1 MEKNMTAVK
10 ELPRSMHFVG
20 IAGIGMSGVAQAAAA
35 QGVRVTGSDRA
46 LHSAENERI
55 LSSLRKQG
63 IRLFEQDGSVWH
75 EGEACPESLVYST
88 AIEEDNPDFLQAP
101 KGTPRLHRSEA
112 ITLLAGHTTGGRIC
126 AVAGTSG
133 KTTVSSWLTESLYRL
148 GADPG
153 ALCGGLMNYF
163 SKGDLCGNFL
173 PGKGPFVL
181 EADES
186 DKSLLN
192 YTPDSALVLNIGTD
206 HYSREELADVF
217 RRFLLSAA
225 GPVVAGDQ
233 AFLEMGPEH
242 FRGRNVTLFSAEPG
256 PDSLEGFPVRRLTSR
271 RASRT
276 GYYCSFAGSEEFL
289 LPAPGLHSALNALA
303 VHTMLTAM
311 GYDSGEALSALR
323 CFSGV
328 WRRFDFAGR
337 LASGAPVYD
346 DYAHNVEKI
355 RSCLTAAKPMA
366 AGRILAVFQP
376 HGFRPLGF
384 MREELFAML
393 EETLGPEDEFLF
405 LPVYYAGGT
414 SSFTPTSDEVA
425 ESFAKRTA
433 HPGRYRSAADR
444 SEAETRLSSAGKD
457 DLVLI
462 MGARDNSLSLWAKKI
477 CGTT

>member
-1 MEKNMTAVK
+1 MENDKTINRG
-10 ELPRSMHFVG
+10 LPRSMHFVG
-20 IAGIGMSGVAQAAAA
+20 IAGIGMSGVAQAAAS
-35 QGVRVTGSDRA
+35 QGIRVTGSDRA
-46 LHSAENERI
+46 LHSVENERI
-55 LSSLRKQG
+55 FSSLRAQG
-63 IRLFEQDGSVWH
+63 IRLFEQDGSVWQRA
-75 EGEACPESLVYST
+75 GELPESLVYST
-88 AIEEDNPDFLQAP
+88 AIEEDNPDFLHAP
-101 KGTPRLHRSEA
+101 KNTPRLHRSQA
-112 ITLLAGHTTGGRIC
+112 ITLLAEHLKGGRIC

-133 KTTVSSWLTESLYRL
+133 KTTVASWLTESLFRL

-153 ALCGGLMNYF
+153 ALCGGLMNFF
-163 SKGDLCGNFL
+163 SKGALCGNFL

-192 YTPDSALVLNIGTD
+192 YTPDCALVLNIGTD

-217 RRFLLSAA
+217 RRFLLSAT
-225 GPVVAGDQ
+225 GPVVVGDR
-233 AFLEMGPEH
+233 AFLEMGPDH
-242 FRGRNVTLFSAEPG
+242 FRGRNITLFSAESG
-256 PDSLEGFPVRRLTSR
+256 PDSLAGFPVRRLTSR
-271 RASRT
+271 RASRK

-311 GYDSGEALSALR
+311 GYDPGKALSALR
-323 CFSGV
+323 LFSGV
-328 WRRFDFAGR
+328 WRRFDFAGH
-337 LASGAPVYD
+337 LTSGASVYD

-355 RSCLTAAKPMA
+355 RSCLSAAKPMA
-366 AGRILAVFQP
+366 AGRLFAVFQP

-384 MREELFAML
+384 MREELFSML
-393 EETLGPEDEFLF
+393 EETLGEKDEFLF

-414 SSFTPTSDEVA
+414 SSFSPTSDEVA
-425 ESFAKRTA
+425 ESFAKRTK
-433 HPGRYRSAADR
+433 HPGRYRFAADR
-444 SEAETRLSSAGKD
+444 SEAERRLASAGKD

>member
-1 MEKNMTAVK
+1 MENEKTKMNG
-10 ELPRSMHFVG
+10 LPLSMHFVG
-20 IAGIGMSGVAQAAAA
+20 IAGIGMSGVAQAAAS
-35 QGVRVTGSDRA
+35 QGIRVTGSDRA
-46 LHSAENERI
+46 LHSEENERI
-55 LSSLRKQG
+55 LSSLRAQG
-63 IRLFEQDGSVWH
+63 IRLFEQDGSVYRS
-75 EGEACPESLVYST
+75 EGPLPEALVYST

-101 KGTPRLHRSEA
+101 EGIRRLHRSEA
-112 ITLLAGHTTGGRIC
+112 ITLLACHTPGERIC

-133 KTTVSSWLTESLYRL
+133 KTTVTAWLTESLFRL

-153 ALCGGLMNYF
+153 ALCGGLMNHF
-163 SKGDLCGNFL
+163 SGSELCGNFL

-217 RRFLLSAA
+217 RRFLLSAK
-225 GPVVAGDQ
+225 GPAVVGDR
-233 AFLEMGPEH
+233 AFLEMGPAH
-242 FRGRNVTLFSAEPG
+242 FRGKDVTLFSAEPG
-256 PDSLEGFPVRRLTSR
+256 PDQLEGFPVRRLTSR
-271 RASRT
+271 RAARE
-276 GYYCSFAGSEEFL
+276 GYFCSFAGSEEFL

-303 VHTMLTAM
+303 VHSMLTAM
-311 GYDSGEALSALR
+311 GYDSAQALSSLKR
-323 CFSGV
+323 FSGV
-328 WRRFDFAGR
+328 WRRFDFAGC

-355 RSCLTAAKPMA
+355 RSCLAAAKPMA
-366 AGRILAVFQP
+366 AGRIRALFQP

-384 MREELFAML
+384 MRDELFTML
-393 EETLGPEDEFLF
+393 EETLGPDDEFLF

-414 SSFTPTSDEVA
+414 SSFSPTSEEVA
-425 ESFAKRTA
+425 ASFQAKTGHA
-433 HPGRYRSAADR
+433 GRYRYVSGRA
-444 SEAETRLSSAGKD
+444 EAERLLASSGKE

-477 CGTT
+477 CAPA